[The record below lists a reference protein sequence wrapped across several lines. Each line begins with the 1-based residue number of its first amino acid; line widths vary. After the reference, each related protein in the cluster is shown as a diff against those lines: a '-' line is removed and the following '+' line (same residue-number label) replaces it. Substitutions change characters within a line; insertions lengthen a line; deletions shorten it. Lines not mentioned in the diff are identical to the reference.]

1 MAQTP
6 IGTATPYATVA
17 KLFRFH
23 DWQQCADLLRSG
35 DNPRPSKM
43 CLLDSASDEGAELLT
58 LGLAVS
64 GEIESACFIG
74 NRYSSA
80 DLAAL
85 TNSGAAKLEKLTADL
100 WFYALMERRQ
110 PGTADPDEI
119 PGFAKALKMLDM
131 LESGERIFGMQE
143 SADAGL
149 PSISDPDISKQ
160 ANPLVANS
168 SRLFGDHRTGQSRW
182 TGRRGSP

>member
-23 DWQQCADLLRSG
+23 DHQQVADMLREG
-35 DNPRPSKM
+35 DNPRPSKLRM
-43 CLLDSASDEGAELLT
+43 LDSASDEGAELLT
-58 LGLAVS
+58 IGLAVS

-74 NRYSSA
+74 NRYTSA

-110 PGTADPDEI
+110 PGTADPEKI

-131 LESGERIFGMQE
+131 LESGERIFGFQQ

-149 PSISDPDISKQ
+149 PSVSDPDISQQ
-160 ANPLVANS
+160 ANPIVSNS
-168 SRLFGDHRTGQSRW
+168 SRLFGNHRTGPRFNNPR
-182 TGRRGSP
+182 T